1 MIPGFRPLRR
11 QAGSA
16 ILGIS
21 NRMEVDD
28 MKLAVIDGQGGRI
41 GAQLVAAIRQAGLPG
56 EVLAIG
62 TNSAATAA
70 MMKAGADAGATGEN
84 PVIVACRDA
93 DVIIGPIGILSADAL
108 LGEITPAMAAAVGR
122 SRAVKLL
129 LPLNQCN
136 TIVVGTRALPVSAL
150 IAETLGE
157 LEKLTGKS

>member
-1 MIPGFRPLRR
+1 
-11 QAGSA
+11 
-16 ILGIS
+16 
-21 NRMEVDD
+21 

-108 LGEITPAMAAAVGR
+108 LGEITPAMALAVAR
-122 SRAVKLL
+122 SRARRVLVPTNRCDTL
-129 LPLNQCN
+129 
-136 TIVVGTRALPVSAL
+136 VVGVAAGSMTALVQQAVDEVQ
-150 IAETLGE
+150 AVCAGR
-157 LEKLTGKS
+157 

>member
-1 MIPGFRPLRR
+1 MRR

-28 MKLAVIDGQGGRI
+28 MKLAVIDGQGGRM
-41 GAQLVAAIRQAGLPG
+41 GAQLVDAIRQAGLPG

-129 LPLNQCN
+129 LPVNQCRN
-136 TIVVGTRALPVSAL
+136 VVVGTQQMTLSQLVSAAVGQL
-150 IAETLGE
+150 RQLDQGQRA
-157 LEKLTGKS
+157 